1 MRFETKAIHV
11 GRKIDPAT
19 GAVTTPLHLSTT
31 YERDTEGAYT
41 NNFEY
46 TRDDNP
52 NRRALEECM
61 ASLEDGFDC
70 VTYSSGMAAITSV
83 IEALPA
89 DKPQRVIMPDD
100 MYFGIRSLI
109 ADTDLSAKFDIVV
122 VNMTNLDKVE
132 QAITSEPTGLVWME
146 TPSNPLVKVIDIE
159 AITNLAKEAG
169 AYTVVDNT
177 WPTPV
182 LQQPLA
188 LGVDFSLHSV
198 TKFIGGHSDLMV
210 GAVIAKTDS
219 PMLKNLRIW
228 QQTKGAVP
236 SPFDCWLAL
245 RGVQSLSA
253 RMNVHCSN
261 AMEIAT
267 FLNEHPNVEA
277 VHYPGLTTD
286 PGHEIAKRQMS
297 DFGGMLSFQVK
308 GGEEEAMAVAA
319 KVNIFTRATSL
330 GGTHS
335 LIEHRSSVEGEG
347 TMAPA
352 NLLRVA
358 VGIENVEDLKEDLAQ
373 ALK

>member
-146 TPSNPLVKVIDIE
+146 TPSNPLVKVIDIG